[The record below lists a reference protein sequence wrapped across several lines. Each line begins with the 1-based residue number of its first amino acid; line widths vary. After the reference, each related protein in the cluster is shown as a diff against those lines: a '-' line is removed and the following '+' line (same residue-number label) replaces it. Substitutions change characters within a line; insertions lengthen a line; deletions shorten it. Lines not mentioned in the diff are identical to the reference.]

1 MNIDEDESDWDD
13 ADPVWEE
20 HAQRAVQDA
29 WDNAFYDEV
38 RGVIEISD
46 RDEPRRSQEFS
57 NIDDLRDALAEI
69 YRNEWYGYVPFD
81 SGEAVFEDDAEG
93 YVGDYL
99 TDHRDA
105 EEFFESLHVE
115 DADEELYQS
124 ETSIEKSESKVLRV
138 DLEEINEELIRYL
151 AKHPEMM
158 RELDPRKFEVL
169 IAELLKDKGYEVTL
183 TPRSKDGGR
192 DILAIRRDDVGT
204 ALTLV
209 ECKRFAENK
218 PVGVGI
224 VRGLFGVVSEEQA
237 SRGLIAT
244 TSYFTKGAKAFRDK
258 VPYRLG
264 LADFSV
270 LTGMLSLFRKKS

>member
-1 MNIDEDESDWDD
+1 MNSADDVDDRDED
-13 ADPVWEE
+13 DPVWEK
-20 HAQRAVQDA
+20 HAQQAVEEA
-29 WDNAFYDEV
+29 WENAFYDEV
-38 RGVIEISD
+38 RGVVEISD

-57 NIDDLRDALAEI
+57 NVDDLRDALAEI
-69 YRNEWYGYVPFD
+69 YRNEWFGYVPFD

-93 YVGDYL
+93 YVDDFL
-99 TDHRDA
+99 TDHQDA

-115 DADEELYQS
+115 DAEEEIYQS
-124 ETSIEKSESKVLRV
+124 SESIEKGESKVLRV
-138 DLEEINEELIRYL
+138 DLEEINEELIGHLY
-151 AKHPEMM
+151 KHPEMM

-169 IAELLKDKGYEVTL
+169 IAELLRDKGYDVTL

-192 DILAIRRDDVGT
+192 DILAIKRDDIGT

-209 ECKRFAENK
+209 ECRRYTEGK
-218 PVGVGI
+218 PVGVGV

-244 TSYFTKGAKAFRDK
+244 TSNFTKGAKAFRDK

-264 LADFSV
+264 FADFTV
-270 LTGMLSLFRKKS
+270 LSEMLSLFRKNK